1 MEKLLQNTEQQ
12 CGKSN
17 SSIHTITRPLPEVL
31 GTLIKVIEQEED
43 SIDDLKD
50 LATKISSRF
59 NVTCTESDLV
69 NFYQPRIC
77 EIESEILYKQYGYNK
92 I

>member
-31 GTLIKVIEQEED
+31 GTLIRLIEQEEKC
-43 SIDDLKD
+43 SIDNLKE
-50 LATKISSRF
+50 LSTKINNRF
-59 NVTCTESDLV
+59 GVNCSEDDLI

-77 EIESEILYKQYGYNK
+77 ELESEILYKQYGY
-92 I
+92 